1 MRFPRSAGVPLTDI
15 TEFWLHTQLWLYV
28 PPIILIIGT
37 IGNILSFI
45 ILTRKRMT
53 GSTYSY
59 LAVLAIADTIYLY
72 SALFRRWI
80 RTLTGYDVLQVSNWS
95 CKGITMLMYTASHYS
110 VWLIIAVTME
120 RYIAVRWPLKAKTLC
135 TKRRAIIVIIS
146 LLIGIIG
153 INSHIAW
160 TFQVLPTANN
170 STFCAGERVIWP
182 WVDACLYSFLPLLL
196 ITVLNGLI
204 IQKVV
209 AARKYRQHMS
219 GQGQD
224 RRQTQVD
231 GGVKL
236 TIMLLTI
243 SFTFLV
249 TTVPINIVLIIV
261 AVFLPKDLTAQ
272 QYAKYTLLQTVVAL
286 LMYTNHSI
294 NFFLYCVTGQKFKQQ
309 LRRLFCGKANG
320 DAPTSS
326 NTQTTATSAV

>member
-1 MRFPRSAGVPLTDI
+1 MNNQATVSMNNESCQFNRSYCGMYILSRK
-15 TEFWLHTQLWLYV
+15 LWLYV

-72 SALFRRWI
+72 SGLFKQWI

-120 RYIAVRWPLKAKTLC
+120 RYIAVRWPLKAKTMC

-146 LLIGIIG
+146 LLVGIIG

-170 STFCAGERVIWP
+170 STLCSGERVIWP
-182 WVDACLYSFLPLLL
+182 WVDACLYSFLPLLV
-196 ITVLNGLI
+196 ISTLNGLI

-209 AARKYRQHMS
+209 AARKDRKKMS

-236 TIMLLTI
+236 TIMLLAI

-249 TTVPINIVLIIV
+249 TTVPINILLIALNV
-261 AVFLPKDLTAQ
+261 YLPKDLPIPE
-272 QYAKYTLLQTVVAL
+272 YAKYTLLQTVVAL

-294 NFFLYCVTGQKFKQQ
+294 NFFLYCVTGQKFREH
-309 LRRLFCGKANG
+309 LRTLFCDK
-320 DAPTSS
+320 
-326 NTQTTATSAV
+326 TAG